1 MEPTN
6 FVYVAQTNKA
16 FQEAVIAVRKATE
29 AAKWGILGDYD
40 FSEILAAKGFP
51 QAEQVKSLDICAPAH
66 ANRFMSVER
75 LTALCMPCSVLIYT
89 DKGKTKIAA
98 MRPSAVLPQIFRDL
112 AGKLSEQ
119 AKQIDQEVKSII
131 DQAAQG

>member
-1 MEPTN
+1 MTADFIYIQETS
-6 FVYVAQTNKA
+6 KG
-16 FQEAVIAVRKATE
+16 FQDAVIAVRRAAE

-51 QAEQVKSLDICAPAH
+51 QTEQVKSLDICAPAH
-66 ANRFMSVER
+66 ANRFMITER

-98 MRPSAVLPQIFRDL
+98 MRPSAILPQIFRE
-112 AGKLSEQ
+112 AASKLGEP
-119 AKQIDQEVKSII
+119 AKQIDQEVKAII
-131 DQAAQG
+131 DQAAQ

>member
-1 MEPTN
+1 MGSTD
-6 FVYVAQTNKA
+6 FVYAVETGKS
-16 FQEAVIAVRKATE
+16 FQEAVIAVRKAAE

-51 QAEQVKSLDICAPAH
+51 QTEEVKSLDICAPAH
-66 ANRFMSVER
+66 ANRFMSAER

-98 MRPSAVLPQIFRDL
+98 MRPSTVLPQIFSG
-112 AGKLSEQ
+112 AAAKLGEQ
-119 AKQIDQEVKSII
+119 ARQVDEEVKAII
-131 DQAAQG
+131 DQAARS